1 MKDYLLAHLQN
12 AVATLGALSRK
23 PLSTALTV
31 AVIGITL
38 ALPAGLYVVVRNGQ
52 ALASGLADARDF
64 SVYLE
69 PGTPLDNARRL
80 ADRLG
85 KRGGVASVRVVP
97 ADEALAELREDPAFA
112 SVAAAVGDNPL
123 PHTLI
128 VRPADELAAAELA
141 ELAQEIAAQPGV
153 DLVKF
158 DAEWVN
164 RLQAILDTLSRA
176 VTLIGILL
184 LAAVVIVIG
193 NTIRLDIQNR
203 QQEIEVAKLL
213 GATDAFV
220 RRPFLYLG
228 FWFGLLGGLVAL
240 LLLGVGLLIL
250 SGPLGRLMDSYAAGG
265 SLTSLD
271 TGTVGLVLLGGLL
284 IGCGG
289 AWTAVSRHLRA
300 IQPRV

>member
-1 MKDYLLAHLQN
+1 MRDYLLAHLQN
-12 AVATLGALSRK
+12 AVATLGTLSRK
-23 PLSTALTV
+23 PVSTALTV

-52 ALASGLADARDF
+52 ALASGLEDARDF

-69 PGTPLDNARRL
+69 PGTPLATARRL

-85 KRGGVASVRVVP
+85 KRAGIAGVDVVP

-128 VRPADELAAAELA
+128 VRPADELPAPELGELA
-141 ELAQEIAAQPGV
+141 RAIGDEPGV
-153 DLVKF
+153 DVVKF

-176 VTLIGILL
+176 VTMIGVLL

-228 FWFGLLGGLVAL
+228 FWFGLFGGLLAL
-240 LLLGVGLLIL
+240 VLLGVGLLIL
-250 SGPLGRLMDSYAAGG
+250 SGPLGRLLASYAAGG

-271 TGTVGLVLLGGLL
+271 AGTAGLVLLGGLL
-284 IGCGG
+284 IGGGG
-289 AWTAVSRHLRA
+289 AWSAVSRHLKA